1 MSAAT
6 VYGILAAHAES
17 SPGAIAVAAP
27 GRQPLTYGDLRQHVN
42 AVVDK
47 LNSLGIGRNDRVA
60 IVLPNGPEM
69 AVSFLSV
76 ASCATSAPL
85 NPAYRTSEFDFYLTD
100 LNARALITL
109 TGTSGPALESARAKG
124 IAVIELSP
132 LDDQPAGLFSLEG
145 TAQQSDTPAGV
156 AEPDDIALILH
167 TSGTTSRPK
176 IVPLTHQN
184 ICASAEHIRAALELT
199 ENDRCLN
206 VMPLFHI
213 HGLIGATLSTLATG
227 ASIVCTPGFDE
238 SRFFEWM
245 RSHRPTWYTAVPTMH
260 QSVLARSA
268 ENRDVVADVPLRFI
282 RSSSSSLP
290 PQVMMALEKVFDAPV
305 IESYGMTEAS
315 HQMASNPLPP
325 RTRKPGSVG
334 VAAGPEVSIMNE
346 QGEFLPEGSP
356 GEIVIRGPNVTNGYE
371 NNPSANE
378 GAFTNGWFRTG
389 DQGYMDEEGY
399 LFITGRLKEIINRGG
414 EKVMPRE
421 VDEAFMDHPAVAQAV
436 TFAVPHPRL
445 GEDVAAAVVLGQG
458 AVSTERE
465 LREFALARLADHKV
479 PTRVLIVDTIPKG
492 PTGKLQR
499 IGLADK
505 LADQLKP
512 PYVAP
517 RNLVEEKLAGIWA
530 DALGVSRVGIQD
542 NFFSLGGDSLLASRV
557 LAEIHKVFR
566 SDLPLSTAFQ
576 APTIEQLAIVID
588 QEARAGAESSLVQ
601 IQDGETRPPLFYL
614 PGTAG
619 NVFGGLGAFAWLYGP
634 GRRVYGIEERL
645 RDPSNIRA
653 QAAKYHADVRRVQP
667 EGPYY
672 LVGSCSGGAVALEM
686 GKLFHADGQPVA
698 LLAMVEPTPPYL
710 QRPSAYVSFGMYLWD
725 RLTRRLDRQVG
736 DFSSKSSSERGSHI
750 RRKMKN
756 ITRQWA
762 IRRHIPHTYPGRI
775 DLFLT
780 AESLN
785 AKRNSRVAW
794 RDLTPEGA
802 IIREIPGTHISV
814 VGSAAG
820 PANKTHL
827 EVIAR
832 ELKKSIAD
840 TLPLNA

>member
-1 MSAAT
+1 MRAPT
-6 VYGILAAHAES
+6 VFDILASRADS
-17 SPGAIAVAAP
+17 SPDAIAVLSP
-27 GRQPLTYGDLRQHVN
+27 EHSPLTYGALRQHVKD
-42 AVVDK
+42 VVDN
-47 LNSLGIGRNDRVA
+47 LNRLGIGRNDRVA

-85 NPAYRTSEFDFYLTD
+85 NPAYRTSEFDFYLSD

-109 TGTSGPALESARAKG
+109 AGTSGPALESARAKG
-124 IAVIELSP
+124 IAVIELTP
-132 LDDQPAGLFSLEG
+132 LKGQPAGLFTLEG
-145 TAQQSDTPAGV
+145 TGQQSDASTGV

-176 IVPLTHQN
+176 IVPLTHRN
-184 ICASAEHIRAALELT
+184 ICASAEHIRATLELT
-199 ENDRCLN
+199 QNDRCLN

-213 HGLIGATLSTLATG
+213 HGLIGATLSTFAAG
-227 ASIVCTPGFDE
+227 ASIVCTSGFDE
-238 SRFFEWM
+238 SRFFEWL
-245 RSHRPTWYTAVPTMH
+245 RSHKPTWYTAVPTMH
-260 QSVLARSA
+260 QSVLARAA
-268 ENRDVVADVPLRFI
+268 ENRNAIADNPLRFI

-290 PQVMMALEKVFDAPV
+290 PQVMMELERVFKAPV

-325 RTRKPGSVG
+325 HTRKPGSVG
-334 VAAGPEVSIMNE
+334 VAAGPKVSIMNE
-346 QGEFLPEGSP
+346 EGEILAAGSP

-378 GAFTNGWFRTG
+378 SAYTNGWFRTG
-389 DQGYMDEEGY
+389 DQGHMDEEGY

-414 EKVMPRE
+414 EKIMPRE
-421 VDEAFMDHPAVAQAV
+421 VDEAFMDHPAVVQAV

-445 GEDVAAAVVLGQG
+445 GEDVAAAVVLGKG
-458 AVSTERE
+458 SVSTERE
-465 LREFALARLADHKV
+465 LRKFAFTRLADHKV
-479 PTRVLIVDTIPKG
+479 PTRVLVVDKIPKG

-512 PYVAP
+512 SYVAP
-517 RNLVEEKLAGIWA
+517 RNLVEEKLAAIWA
-530 DALGVSRVGIQD
+530 EALGVSRIGVQD
-542 NFFSLGGDSLLASRV
+542 NFFALGGDSLLASRV
-557 LAEIHKVFR
+557 LVEMHRVFR

-588 QEARAGAESSLVQ
+588 QEARAGADSSLVQ

-653 QAAKYHADVRRVQP
+653 QATKYHNDVCRIQP

-672 LVGSCSGGAVALEM
+672 LIGSCSGGAVAFEM
-686 GKLFHADGQPVA
+686 AKLFHADGQPVA
-698 LLAMVEPTPPYL
+698 LLAMVEPTPPYVHRL
-710 QRPSAYVSFGMYLWD
+710 RAYMSFGAYLSD

-736 DFSSKSSSERGSHI
+736 DYSSRSSSERGSYI

-756 ITRQWA
+756 IARQWA
-762 IRRHIPHTYPGRI
+762 IRRHIPRTYPGQI
-775 DLFLT
+775 HLFLT

-785 AKRNSRVAW
+785 AKHNSRVSW
-794 RDLTPEGA
+794 RDFAPEGA
-802 IIREIPGTHISV
+802 TIHEIPGTHTSV

-827 EVIAR
+827 EIIAT
-832 ELKKSIAD
+832 ELKKCIAD
-840 TLPLNA
+840 GLPE

>member
-1 MSAAT
+1 LSAAS
-6 VYGILAAHAES
+6 VYGIIDAHAKS
-17 SPGAIAVAAP
+17 SPDAIAVAAP
-27 GRQPLTYGDLRQHVN
+27 GRPPLTYGDLQQHIN

-109 TGTSGPALESARAKG
+109 AGASGPALESARAKG
-124 IAVIELSP
+124 IALIELSP
-132 LDDQPAGLFSLEG
+132 LHDQPAGLFALEG
-145 TAQQSDTPAGV
+145 TAREPDTPTGV
-156 AEPDDIALILH
+156 AGPDDTALILH

-176 IVPLTHQN
+176 IVPLTQRN
-184 ICASAEHIRAALELT
+184 ICASAEHIRATLELT
-199 ENDRCLN
+199 QEDRCLN

-213 HGLIGATLSTLATG
+213 HGLIGATLSTFAAG

-245 RSHRPTWYTAVPTMH
+245 RSHKPTWYTAVPTMH
-260 QSVLARSA
+260 QSVLARA
-268 ENRDVVADVPLRFI
+268 GENREVVADTPLRFI

-290 PQVMMALEKVFDAPV
+290 PQVMIELEKVFHAPV

-334 VAAGPEVSIMNE
+334 VAAGPEVSIMNA
-346 QGEFLPEGSP
+346 QGEFLPQGSP

-389 DQGYMDEEGY
+389 DQGYMDEEAY

-414 EKVMPRE
+414 EKIMPRE
-421 VDEAFMDHPAVAQAV
+421 VDEAFMDHQAVAQAV
-436 TFAVPHPRL
+436 TFAVPHLRL
-445 GEDVAAAVVLGQG
+445 GEDVAAAVVLAQG
-458 AVSTERE
+458 AVSSERE
-465 LREFALARLADHKV
+465 LREFARSRLADHKV
-479 PTRVLIVDTIPKG
+479 PTRVLVVETIPKG

-499 IGLADK
+499 IGLAEK
-505 LADQLKP
+505 LADQLKTH
-512 PYVAP
+512 YEAP

-530 DALGVSRVGIQD
+530 NALGVSQVGIQD

-557 LAEIHKVFR
+557 LAEIHRVFR

-601 IQDGETRPPLFYL
+601 IQDGETRSPLFYL

-645 RDPSNIRA
+645 GDPSSIQA
-653 QAAKYHADVRRVQP
+653 QAVKYHADVRRVQP

-672 LVGSCSGGAVALEM
+672 LVGSCSGGAVAFEM
-686 GKLFHADGQPVA
+686 AKLFHADGQRVA

-710 QRPSAYVSFGMYLWD
+710 QRPWAYMSFGKYLWD
-725 RLTRRLDRQVG
+725 RLTRRLDRQIG
-736 DFSSKSSSERGSHI
+736 DFSGRSSAERGSHV
-750 RRKMKN
+750 RRKLKN
-756 ITRQWA
+756 IARQWA
-762 IRRHIPHTYPGRI
+762 IRRHIPHICPGQI
-775 DLFLT
+775 HLFLT
-780 AESLN
+780 PESLH
-785 AKRNSRVAW
+785 ARRNSRVAW
-794 RDLTPEGA
+794 RDLASEGA
-802 IIREIPGTHISV
+802 IIHEIPGTHISV

-820 PANKTHL
+820 PANKSHL

-832 ELKKSIAD
+832 ELKKCIAD
-840 TLPLNA
+840 TLPES

>member
-1 MSAAT
+1 VRAPT
-6 VYGILAAHAES
+6 VFDILATRADS
-17 SPGAIAVAAP
+17 SPDAIAVLSP
-27 GRQPLTYGDLRQHVN
+27 DQSPLTYGALKRQVKD
-42 AVVDK
+42 VVDH
-47 LNSLGIGRNDRVA
+47 LNRLGIGRDDRVA

-85 NPAYRTSEFDFYLTD
+85 NPAYRTSEFNFYLSD

-109 TGTSGPALESARAKG
+109 AGTSDPALEAAAAKG

-132 LDDQPAGLFSLEG
+132 LKDQPAGLFTLEG
-145 TAQQSDTPAGV
+145 TEQQSDTSTGV
-156 AEPDDIALILH
+156 AETDDVALVLH

-176 IVPLTHQN
+176 IVPLTHRN
-184 ICASAEHIRAALELT
+184 ICASAEHIRATLELT
-199 ENDRCLN
+199 EHDRCLN

-213 HGLIGATLSTLATG
+213 HGLIGATLSTFAAG
-227 ASIVCTPGFDE
+227 ASIVCTSGFDE
-238 SRFFEWM
+238 SRFFDWM
-245 RSHRPTWYTAVPTMH
+245 RSRRPTWYTAVPTMH
-260 QSVLARSA
+260 QSVLARAA
-268 ENRDVVADVPLRFI
+268 ENHSVIADNPLRFI

-290 PQVMMALEKVFDAPV
+290 PQVMMELERVFNAPV

-334 VAAGPEVSIMNE
+334 VAAGPKVSIMNE
-346 QGEFLPEGSP
+346 QGEILAAGSP

-378 GAFTNGWFRTG
+378 SAYTNGWFRTG

-414 EKVMPRE
+414 EKIMPRE
-421 VDEAFMDHPAVAQAV
+421 VDEAFMDHPAIVQAV

-445 GEDVAAAVVLGQG
+445 GEDVAAAVVLAKGS
-458 AVSTERE
+458 VSTERE
-465 LREFALARLADHKV
+465 LREFAFARLADHKV
-479 PTRVLIVDTIPKG
+479 PTRVLVVDKIPKG

-505 LADQLKP
+505 LADHLKQ

-530 DALGVSRVGIQD
+530 DALGVSRVGIQN
-542 NFFSLGGDSLLASRV
+542 NFFTLGGDSLLASRV
-557 LAEIHKVFR
+557 LAEIHRVFR

-588 QEARAGAESSLVQ
+588 QEARAGADSSLVQ
-601 IQDGETRPPLFYL
+601 IQDGESRPPLFYL

-645 RDPSNIRA
+645 RDPSNLRA
-653 QAAKYHADVRRVQP
+653 QAAKYHDDVCRIQP

-672 LVGSCSGGAVALEM
+672 LIGSCSGGAVAFEM
-686 GKLFHADGQPVA
+686 AKLFHAHGQPVA
-698 LLAMVEPTPPYL
+698 LLAMVEPTPPYV
-710 QRPSAYVSFGMYLWD
+710 QRLRAYMSFGVYLWD

-736 DFSSKSSSERGSHI
+736 DFSSRSSSERGGYI

-756 ITRQWA
+756 IARQWA
-762 IRRHIPHTYPGRI
+762 IRRHIPRTCPGQI
-775 DLFLT
+775 HLFLT

-785 AKRNSRVAW
+785 AKHNSRVAW
-794 RDLTPEGA
+794 RELAREGA
-802 IIREIPGTHISV
+802 TVPEIPGTHISV

-827 EVIAR
+827 EVIAT
-832 ELKKSIAD
+832 ELKKRIAD
-840 TLPLNA
+840 TLPEK